1 MDQQQL
7 SYKEMPLKTECHI
20 DCSPV
25 VLISFMFFQSAFI
38 LQLLYGQSQ
47 GALSIKQPK
56 MLCKLVS
63 LLVSHN
69 MWGKGAA
76 FWRSVLSTCFSSLYL
91 WVWKINYLS
100 LNL

>member
-47 GALSIKQPK
+47 GALSIKQPSK
-56 MLCKLVS
+56 FTCKSQYVE
-63 LLVSHN
+63 
-69 MWGKGAA
+69 K
-76 FWRSVLSTCFSSLYL
+76 RSCFPEVCVLQVLF
-91 WVWKINYLS
+91 
-100 LNL
+100 